1 MSIVTARTLFDEPV
15 TDDVLRRAVARGHKR
30 RSALHASAVQYMADS
45 QSLRIGFSDLSAVIL
60 PAKNHPELSQLNRTQ
75 LDGLVLGF
83 AGSAICLAEQ
93 DLHISIAGLV
103 SAKRPTYGNGGY
115 RGGLAQWQPKQ
126 RQQGSCCPRKRPKRR
141 TPTQASGS
149 WLTCWPRFVGRKL
162 KEICNAQRDP

>member
-15 TDDVLRRAVARGHKR
+15 TDDVLRRAVARGHQR

-60 PAKNHPELSQLNRTQ
+60 PVKNHPELAQLSRTQ

-93 DLHISIAGLV
+93 DLHVSIAGLV
-103 SAKRPTYGNGGY
+103 SASVPLMAMAATVVATRNGSRSSASKAVAARENGQK
-115 RGGLAQWQPKQ
+115 GG
-126 RQQGSCCPRKRPKRR
+126 RPRKLL
-141 TPTQASGS
+141 AAG
-149 WLTCWPRFVGRKL
+149 
-162 KEICNAQRDP
+162 

>member
-103 SAKRPTYGNGGY
+103 SASVPLMAMAATVVASRNGSRSSASKAVAARENGQK
-115 RGGLAQWQPKQ
+115 GG
-126 RQQGSCCPRKRPKRR
+126 RPRKLL
-141 TPTQASGS
+141 AAG
-149 WLTCWPRFVGRKL
+149 
-162 KEICNAQRDP
+162 

>member
-15 TDDVLRRAVARGHKR
+15 TDDVLRRAVAPGHQR

-60 PAKNHPELSQLNRTQ
+60 PVKNHPELAQLSRTQ

-103 SAKRPTYGNGGY
+103 SASVPLMAMAATVVASRNGSRSSASKAVAARENGQK
-115 RGGLAQWQPKQ
+115 GGH
-126 RQQGSCCPRKRPKRR
+126 PRKLL
-141 TPTQASGS
+141 AAG
-149 WLTCWPRFVGRKL
+149 
-162 KEICNAQRDP
+162 

>member
-15 TDDVLRRAVARGHKR
+15 TDDVLRRAVARGHQR

-60 PAKNHPELSQLNRTQ
+60 PVKNHPEPAQLSRTQ

-103 SAKRPTYGNGGY
+103 SASVPLMAMAATVVASRNGSRSSASKAVAARENGQK
-115 RGGLAQWQPKQ
+115 GG
-126 RQQGSCCPRKRPKRR
+126 RPRKLL
-141 TPTQASGS
+141 AAG
-149 WLTCWPRFVGRKL
+149 
-162 KEICNAQRDP
+162 

>member
-15 TDDVLRRAVARGHKR
+15 TDDVLRRAVARGHQR
-30 RSALHASAVQYMADS
+30 RPALHASAVQYMADS

-60 PAKNHPELSQLNRTQ
+60 PVKNHPELAQLSRTQ

-103 SAKRPTYGNGGY
+103 SASVPLMAMAATVVATRNGSRSSASKAVAARENGQK
-115 RGGLAQWQPKQ
+115 GG
-126 RQQGSCCPRKRPKRR
+126 RPRKLL
-141 TPTQASGS
+141 AAG
-149 WLTCWPRFVGRKL
+149 
-162 KEICNAQRDP
+162 

>member
-15 TDDVLRRAVARGHKR
+15 TDDVLRRAVARGHQR
-30 RSALHASAVQYMADS
+30 RPALHASAVQYMADS

-60 PAKNHPELSQLNRTQ
+60 PVKNHPELAQLSRTQ

-103 SAKRPTYGNGGY
+103 SASVPLMAMAATVVASRNGSRSSASKAVAARENGQK
-115 RGGLAQWQPKQ
+115 GG
-126 RQQGSCCPRKRPKRR
+126 RPRKLL
-141 TPTQASGS
+141 AAG
-149 WLTCWPRFVGRKL
+149 
-162 KEICNAQRDP
+162 

>member
-15 TDDVLRRAVARGHKR
+15 TDDVLRRAVARGHQR

-45 QSLRIGFSDLSAVIL
+45 QSLWIGFSDLSAVIL
-60 PAKNHPELSQLNRTQ
+60 PVKNHPELAQLSRTQ

-103 SAKRPTYGNGGY
+103 SASVPLMAMAATVVASRNGSRSSASKAVAARENGQK
-115 RGGLAQWQPKQ
+115 GGH
-126 RQQGSCCPRKRPKRR
+126 PRKLL
-141 TPTQASGS
+141 AAG
-149 WLTCWPRFVGRKL
+149 
-162 KEICNAQRDP
+162 

>member
-15 TDDVLRRAVARGHKR
+15 TDDVLRRAVARGHQR

-60 PAKNHPELSQLNRTQ
+60 PVKNHPELAQLSRTQ

-103 SAKRPTYGNGGY
+103 SASVPLMAMAATVVASRNGSRSSASKAVAARENGQK
-115 RGGLAQWQPKQ
+115 GG
-126 RQQGSCCPRKRPKRR
+126 RPRKLL
-141 TPTQASGS
+141 AAG
-149 WLTCWPRFVGRKL
+149 
-162 KEICNAQRDP
+162 

>member
-15 TDDVLRRAVARGHKR
+15 TDDVLRRAVARGHQR
-30 RSALHASAVQYMADS
+30 RPALQASAVQYMADS

-60 PAKNHPELSQLNRTQ
+60 PVKNHPELAQLSRTQ

-103 SAKRPTYGNGGY
+103 SASVPLMAMAATVVASRNGSRSSASKAVAARENGQK
-115 RGGLAQWQPKQ
+115 GG
-126 RQQGSCCPRKRPKRR
+126 RPRKLL
-141 TPTQASGS
+141 AAG
-149 WLTCWPRFVGRKL
+149 
-162 KEICNAQRDP
+162 

>member
-15 TDDVLRRAVARGHKR
+15 TDDVLRRAVARGHQR

-60 PAKNHPELSQLNRTQ
+60 PVKNQPELAQLSRTQ

-103 SAKRPTYGNGGY
+103 SASVPLMAMAATVVASRNGSRSSASKAVAARENGQK
-115 RGGLAQWQPKQ
+115 GG
-126 RQQGSCCPRKRPKRR
+126 RPRKLL
-141 TPTQASGS
+141 AAG
-149 WLTCWPRFVGRKL
+149 
-162 KEICNAQRDP
+162 

>member
-15 TDDVLRRAVARGHKR
+15 TDDVLRRAVARGHQR

-60 PAKNHPELSQLNRTQ
+60 PVKNHPELAQLSRTQ

-103 SAKRPTYGNGGY
+103 SASVPLMAMAATVVASRNGSRSSASKAVAARENGQKSG
-115 RGGLAQWQPKQ
+115 R
-126 RQQGSCCPRKRPKRR
+126 PRKLL
-141 TPTQASGS
+141 AAG
-149 WLTCWPRFVGRKL
+149 
-162 KEICNAQRDP
+162 